1 MNVAFE
7 FFNDFALRFQRELNQ
22 IEWKLNWND
31 LTTRTELPKHTLKYN
46 CVYLCLSPTHCLT
59 SSAVHYSTH
68 TRAHIHARER
78 GETKE
83 NKRKQT
89 SAEAHRLQMIGNA
102 TKIAKE
108 TCSVFCLDF
117 NNIFLKFTFC
127 CCIHSV
133 SCTFV
138 LCTPTI
144 NWLHSALELR
154 FFCLSLFLFYY
165 FASRTTVDVV
175 ARSAAAWMNISAASN
190 FLKQLSD
197 ERNTRQINIRVC
209 VCVCLF
215 EYLYTCAARFVLLFI
230 YNANVAYVLPCVCV
244 CECAMYWNYVVH
256 LFMYKFM

>member
-1 MNVAFE
+1 MNW
-7 FFNDFALRFQRELNQ
+7 
-22 IEWKLNWND
+22 IKSNWND

-46 CVYLCLSPTHCLT
+46 CVYLCLSLTHCLT

-68 TRAHIHARER
+68 TRTHIHARER

-197 ERNTRQINIRVC
+197 ERNTRQINTC
-209 VCVCLF
+209 VCVCLCWVF
-215 EYLYTCAARFVLLFI
+215 IYMRCSLCAAVYIQRERGLCT
-230 YNANVAYVLPCVCV
+230 PMCVCV
-244 CECAMYWNYVVH
+244 SVLCTETTSYIYLCTSSCSASFGNTQRWQH
-256 LFMYKFM
+256 ATQC